1 MKLSL
6 TALSL
11 GTFALGTTEFI
22 VAGLLPSVAADLSIS
37 VPVAGF
43 VITAYAIG
51 VAIGGP
57 LLTLT
62 LTLARVPPRAALLA
76 LIAIF
81 TLGQGVCALA
91 PTYAVLVVARV
102 IVAACHGAFFGIAVV
117 LATHIVPPERSGRA
131 VALLL
136 AGVTTA
142 NVLGVPAGSAI
153 GNLFGWRLS
162 FWSVLVLGAIA
173 TAAIA
178 AWVPDS
184 RPAQVRSSKIGEQI
198 GWLLRP
204 AVSLTFAVIV
214 LSMAGQLALFSF
226 VVPYLTS
233 ISNLSVD
240 VVPWFLLIFGLGST
254 LGVIAGGRL
263 ADWRLPTTLM
273 AVLVAQVVAYLA
285 IVAAGRSGVFMLPFA
300 LVWGFA
306 AFAFSPAAQAKVLR
320 DAGPAVGLAS
330 SLIPTAFNI
339 GIAIGAAG
347 GAALLEWSGTPE
359 LLPWAGVV
367 ASSAAVLAF
376 AASQMLGESAAV
388 RPAVRLG

>member
-1 MKLSL
+1 MRLSL
-6 TALSL
+6 AALFM

-22 VAGLLPSVAADLSIS
+22 VAGLLPSVASDLSVS

-51 VAIGGP
+51 VAVGGP
-57 LLTLT
+57 LLTLA
-62 LTLARVPPRAALLA
+62 LSRVPPRASLLV
-76 LIAIF
+76 LIVIF
-81 TLGQGVCALA
+81 SLGQAVCALA
-91 PTYAVLVVARV
+91 PGYAVLVLARV

-178 AWVPDS
+178 AFVPDQ
-184 RPAQVRSSKIGEQI
+184 RPVQTRATRIGEQI
-198 GWLLRP
+198 ASLLRP
-204 AVSLTFAVIV
+204 GVSLTFAVII

-226 VVPYLTS
+226 IVPYLGTVTG
-233 ISNLSVD
+233 LSVAT
-240 VVPWFLLIFGLGST
+240 VPWFLLVFGLGST

-263 ADWRLPTTLM
+263 ADWHLSGTLM
-273 AVLVAQVVAYLA
+273 ATLVVQIVVYVV
-285 IVAAGRSGVFMLPFA
+285 IVAAGHVAMFMLPFA

-320 DAGPAVGLAS
+320 DAGQAAGLAS

-347 GAALLEWSGTPE
+347 GAALLDWSGTPAV
-359 LLPWAGVV
+359 LPWIGAI
-367 ASSAAVLAF
+367 ASTLAVLAF
-376 AASQMLGESAAV
+376 GASRMLSEEADA

>member
-6 TALSL
+6 TALFL

-22 VAGLLPSVAADLSIS
+22 VAGLLPSVARDLSIS

-43 VITAYAIG
+43 VITTYAIG
-51 VAIGGP
+51 VALGGP
-57 LLTLT
+57 LLTLA
-62 LTLARVPPRAALLA
+62 LGRIPPRASLLA

-81 TLGQGVCALA
+81 TIGQGACALA
-91 PTYAVLVVARV
+91 PTYPVLVAARV
-102 IVAACHGAFFGIAVV
+102 VVAACHGAFFGIAVV
-117 LATHIVPPERSGRA
+117 MATHIVPPERSGRA

-153 GNLFGWRLS
+153 GNLLGWRWS
-162 FWSVLVLGAIA
+162 FWSVLVVGAIA
-173 TAAIA
+173 TVAIA
-178 AWVPDS
+178 AWVPDM
-184 RPAQVRSSKIGEQI
+184 RPAQTRSSRIGEQI
-198 GWLLRP
+198 AWLMRP
-204 AVSLTFAVIV
+204 PLSLTFVVII

-233 ISNLSVD
+233 VSNLSAD
-240 VVPWFLLIFGLGST
+240 STPWFLLLFGLGST
-254 LGVIAGGRL
+254 LGVVAGGRL
-263 ADWRLPTTLM
+263 ADWRLSATLM
-273 AVLVAQVVAYLA
+273 GVLVAQIFAYLA
-285 IVAAGRSGVFMLPFA
+285 ILAAGHLAIFMLPFA

-320 DAGPAVGLAS
+320 EAGPAVGLAS

-339 GIAIGAAG
+339 GIALGAAG
-347 GAALLEWSGTPE
+347 GSALLQWSDTPAV
-359 LLPWAGVV
+359 LPWAGAV
-367 ASSAAVLAF
+367 ASAGAVLALV
-376 AASQMLGESAAV
+376 ASRIGSEGASV

>member
-1 MKLSL
+1 MKL
-6 TALSL
+6 ALIALFL

-51 VAIGGP
+51 VAFGGP
-57 LLTLT
+57 MLTLV
-62 LTLARVPPRAALLA
+62 LARVPPRAALLA

-81 TLGQGVCALA
+81 TVGQAACALA
-91 PTYAVLVVARV
+91 PSYAVLVLARI
-102 IVAACHGAFFGIAVV
+102 IVAACHGAFFGTAVV

-162 FWSVLVLGAIA
+162 FWSVLIVGAVA
-173 TAAIA
+173 TAAIT

-184 RPAQVRSSKIGEQI
+184 RPARARSIGIAQQI
-198 GWLLRP
+198 ILLLRP
-204 AVSLTFAVIV
+204 SVSLTFAIIIF
-214 LSMAGQLALFSF
+214 SMAGQLTLFSF
-226 VVPYLTS
+226 VVSYLDKVS
-233 ISNLSVD
+233 HLSVD
-240 VVPWFLLIFGLGST
+240 LVPWFLLIFGVGST

-263 ADWRLPTTLM
+263 ADWRLDATLM
-273 AVLVAQVVAYLA
+273 VVLAAQVVTYLA
-285 IVAAGRSGVFMLPFA
+285 IVAAGHLTSFMLSFA
-300 LVWGFA
+300 LVWGFT

-320 DAGPAVGLAS
+320 DAGAAVGLAS

-339 GIAIGAAG
+339 GIAAGAAG
-347 GAALLEWSGTPE
+347 GAALLEWSGTPAI
-359 LLPWAGVV
+359 LPWAGVF
-367 ASSAAVLAF
+367 ASGMALLALVF
-376 AASQMLGESAAV
+376 SRTLDIPNPKRSTS
-388 RPAVRLG
+388 RLG

>member
-1 MKLSL
+1 MKPLI
-6 TALSL
+6 ALFL

-51 VAIGGP
+51 VAVGGP
-57 LLTLT
+57 FLTLA
-62 LTLARVPPRAALLA
+62 LARVPLRASLIA

-81 TLGQGVCALA
+81 TLGQAACALA
-91 PTYAVLVVARV
+91 PSYLALVLARIV
-102 IVAACHGAFFGIAVV
+102 VAACHGAFFGTAVV
-117 LATHIVPPERSGRA
+117 VATHIVPPERSGRA

-153 GNLFGWRLS
+153 GNMLGWRFS

-173 TAAIA
+173 TVAIT

-184 RPAQVRSSKIGEQI
+184 RPSQARSGRIGEQVAS
-198 GWLLRP
+198 LLRP

-214 LSMAGQLALFSF
+214 FSMAGQLALFSF
-226 VVPYLTS
+226 VVPYLSGVTH
-233 ISNLSVD
+233 LSVEI
-240 VVPWFLLIFGLGST
+240 VPWFLLVFGLGST

-263 ADWRLPTTLM
+263 ADWRLETTLM
-273 AVLVAQVVAYLA
+273 GVLLAQVAVYLA
-285 IVAAGRSGVFMLPFA
+285 ILVAGHTAQFMLPCA

-320 DAGPAVGLAS
+320 ESGAAVGLAS

-347 GAALLEWSGTPE
+347 GALLLQWSNTPAI
-359 LLPWAGVV
+359 LPWAGVAASGIAV
-367 ASSAAVLAF
+367 LALVVSRIPDARASASSA
-376 AASQMLGESAAV
+376 
-388 RPAVRLG
+388 VRLS

>member
-1 MKLSL
+1 MKISL
-6 TALSL
+6 AALFL

-57 LLTLT
+57 VLAVA
-62 LTLARVPPRAALLA
+62 LARLPPRASLLA
-76 LIAIF
+76 LMLVF
-81 TLGQGVCALA
+81 TLGQAACALA
-91 PTYAVLVVARV
+91 PSYPALLLARV

-117 LATHIVPPERSGRA
+117 LATHLVPPDRSGRA

-153 GNLFGWRLS
+153 GNLLGWRMS
-162 FWSVLVLGAIA
+162 FWSVFGLGVLAI
-173 TAAIA
+173 AAIA

-184 RPAQVRSSKIGEQI
+184 RAESTRSAPIREQVS
-198 GWLLRP
+198 WLLRP
-204 AVSLTFAVIV
+204 VVSLYFVVII

-226 VVPYLTS
+226 IVPYLTGVTG
-233 ISNLSVD
+233 LSAD
-240 VVPWFLLIFGLGST
+240 IVPWFLLLFGLGST
-254 LGVIAGGRL
+254 LGVVLGGRL
-263 ADWRLPTTLM
+263 ADWNLMRTLLVTTL
-273 AVLVAQVVAYLA
+273 AQVLAYLA
-285 IVAAGRSGVFMLPFA
+285 IALTGQVPAFMVPFA

-306 AFAFSPAAQAKVLR
+306 AFAFSPAAQAKVLKQ
-320 DAGPAVGLAS
+320 AGPAVGLAS

-339 GIAIGAAG
+339 GIAAGAAG
-347 GAALLEWSGTPE
+347 GAVVFQWAGTPSV
-359 LLPWAGVV
+359 LPWIGAI
-367 ASSAAVLAF
+367 ASACAAVVLLVGRSLEQAGRRTQAQLA
-376 AASQMLGESAAV
+376 
-388 RPAVRLG
+388 

>member
-6 TALSL
+6 TALFL

-57 LLTLT
+57 ILTVA
-62 LTLARVPPRAALLA
+62 LARVPLRARLIA
-76 LIAIF
+76 LIATF
-81 TLGQGVCALA
+81 TLGQAACALA
-91 PTYAVLVVARV
+91 PSYPVLVLARL
-102 IVAACHGAFFGIAVV
+102 IVAACHGAFFGTAVV

-153 GNLFGWRLS
+153 GNMFGWRFS
-162 FWSVLVLGAIA
+162 FWSVLILGAVA
-173 TAAIA
+173 TAAIM

-184 RPAQVRSSKIGEQI
+184 RPAQERPSRIGEQI
-198 GWLLRP
+198 ASLLRP

-214 LSMAGQLALFSF
+214 FSMAGQLALFSF
-226 VVPYLTS
+226 VVPYLTEVS
-233 ISNLSVD
+233 HLSVD

-263 ADWRLPTTLM
+263 ADWRLETTLM
-273 AVLVAQVVAYLA
+273 GAFLAQVATYLA
-285 IVAAGRSGVFMLPFA
+285 IVAAGHVAVFMLPFA

-306 AFAFSPAAQAKVLR
+306 AFAFSPAAQAKVLHES
-320 DAGPAVGLAS
+320 GPAVGLAS
-330 SLIPTAFNI
+330 SLIPTAFNV

-347 GAALLEWSGTPE
+347 GAALLEWSGTPAI
-359 LLPWAGVV
+359 LPWAGVA
-367 ASSAAVLAF
+367 ASGAAVLALVV
-376 AASQMLGESAAV
+376 SRILGESAAA
-388 RPAVRLG
+388 RSAVQPG